1 MSRPRMNVGVVG
13 CGVIARH
20 YVEHAS
26 AFASF
31 GVVACADAAADV
43 AQAFGAAHGLKAL
56 EVDAL
61 LADPDIDIVL
71 NLTPPA
77 VHATV
82 VRAALDAGKH
92 VYTEKPLATDPADAS
107 QLLVHAERRGLRIGC
122 APDIFLGS
130 EYQAARALI
139 DDGAIGTPLSVS
151 ASMLT
156 GGIATW
162 HPNPDIFYGPGAGPL
177 LDIGPYYFTAMAA
190 LIGPVRR
197 VVGFA
202 TTRVTERAIEIG
214 PRSGERF
221 AVTVPSH
228 TAATLEL
235 SGGVLAS
242 VIMSFETEDELVTD
256 LTIHGT
262 HGVLALPDPN
272 TFAGPVR
279 LRQGRGEWRDVPVVS
294 RGARDTRGIGLHDFA
309 EAIVEGRPHRASGAL
324 GSHVVETACAVLEA
338 AASGAPVTL
347 RSDVERPAPM
357 HSDVAQLA
365 ERDA

>member
-1 MSRPRMNVGVVG
+1 MSDLKVGIVG
-13 CGVIARH
+13 CGVIAKH
-20 YVEHAS
+20 YVERAT

-31 GVVACADAAADV
+31 RVVACADAAADT
-43 AQAFGAAHGLKAL
+43 AQAFGAGHGLNAL

-77 VHATV
+77 VHAQV
-82 VRAALDAGKH
+82 IRAALDAGKH
-92 VYTEKPLATDPADAS
+92 VYTEKPLATDPDDAS
-107 QLLVHAERRGLRIGC
+107 QLLVHAERCGLRIGC

-130 EYQAARALI
+130 AYQAGRALI
-139 DDGAIGTPLSVS
+139 DDEAIGTPLSVS

-156 GGIATW
+156 GGIAAW
-162 HPNPDIFYGPGAGPL
+162 HPNPGIFYSAGAGPL
-177 LDIGPYYFTAMAA
+177 LDIGPYYFTAIAA

-235 SGGVLAS
+235 ADGVLAS
-242 VIMSFETEDELVTD
+242 MIMSFETEDALVTD

-272 TFAGPVR
+272 TFSDSVR
-279 LRQGRGEWRDVPVVS
+279 LRQGRGEWVDVPVES
-294 RGARDTRGIGLHDFA
+294 RGARDARGIGLHDFA

-324 GSHVVETACAVLEA
+324 GSHVVEIACAVLDA

-347 RSDVERPAPM
+347 RSDVGRPAPM
-357 HSDVAQLA
+357 PSEMAPLA
-365 ERDA
+365 EREA